1 MKTRIITALIGV
13 GFASFLIRNGGY
25 PFSLLIIFL
34 AMIAW
39 FEFKKMVKNSGSEI
53 FLLTSGSAV
62 LALNLAAAFG
72 LERFNLLIVTFS
84 VLGIMLQA
92 LYFYKRKK
100 YDSESSLSIVAMLY
114 SGLMFSYVILLR
126 NIDGIAFY
134 IPKIGMMEAGEAFLW
149 MALLGTWASDT
160 FAYFFGIAF
169 GKHKM
174 TRISPKKSLEGL
186 VAGFFGCML
195 ITFFIGVKLMS
206 LALAPTLILGIII
219 GIFAPLGDLVESN
232 WKRTFKV
239 KDSGKLIP
247 GHGGIFDRFD
257 SFLYIIPITY
267 YYVLYVF
274 L

>member
-1 MKTRIITALIGV
+1 MKTRIITAVVGV

-25 PFSLLIIFL
+25 PFSILIIFL
-34 AMIAW
+34 AMVAW
-39 FEFKKMVKNSGSEI
+39 FEFKRMANKLGSEI
-53 FLLTSGSAV
+53 FLLTSGSAA
-62 LALNLAAAFG
+62 LALNLAVAFG
-72 LERFNLLIVTFS
+72 LERFSMLIITAS
-84 VLGIMLQA
+84 VLGIMIQA
-92 LYFYKRKK
+92 LCFYKRKK

-114 SGLMFSYVILLR
+114 SGLLFSYVILLR
-126 NIDGIAFY
+126 NIPGLPFNIPY
-134 IPKIGMMEAGEAFLW
+134 IGTMETGEAFLW
-149 MALLGTWASDT
+149 MALLGTWSSDT

-174 TRISPKKSLEGL
+174 TKISPKKSIEGL
-186 VAGFFGCML
+186 VAGFFGCLLMTYL
-195 ITFFIGVKLMS
+195 IGVKLMN
-206 LALAPTLILGIII
+206 LDFMPTLILGILI
-219 GIFAPLGDLVESN
+219 GVFAPLGDLVESN

-247 GHGGIFDRFD
+247 GHGGVFDRFD